1 VKGEIVI
8 ENNMKI
14 FKTAQINAWEFA
26 PIKISLLCVG
36 IAIGA
41 NWPELFD
48 RLCFSDFSIWAG
60 ARHLCGDC
68 VAEKINLFVS

>member
-41 NWPELFD
+41 NWPELF
-48 RLCFSDFSIWAG
+48 AG
-60 ARHLCGDC
+60 Y
-68 VAEKINLFVS
+68 VFPIFLFGLALGIYAAIVWLKK